1 MAVRPGTCYYLTE
14 RADGMALSGEWMNFR
29 AILRIAILTIAATS
43 GTALATSLHAAEPSV
58 IQRGAQLAA
67 VGDCIVCHT
76 AKDGAPFAGGL
87 PIHTPFGAIY
97 STNITPDTET
107 GIGSWTLDAFA
118 QAMRRGKSSD
128 DHLLYPA
135 FPYVHFTHMTD
146 ADIASVYAFMMSRT
160 PVRANAPA
168 NKLIFPLNFRPLL
181 AVWNLLYLH
190 ADTSEPMSRTQD
202 AQLDHGRY
210 LVEGLGHCAACHT
223 PLNVFGAEKKDRAFD
238 GAVIDGWDAPSLKT
252 LLSAPTPW
260 TREQLSTYLRTGLA
274 SEHGAAAGPML
285 PVTHSLANASQADVE
300 AMAAYIM
307 SIQRSF
313 PAAQAAPVKP
323 AAGMQGGAIQ
333 AGATLF
339 QASCAACHAAHSPMN
354 VVGGRPLLS
363 QSTSVNSDSP
373 RNVVRVLLD
382 GLPAQG
388 STARRIMPP
397 FAGMLTD
404 AQIADLAN
412 YLRVQYSKQP
422 PWQLQADDVAK
433 YRKETPTP

>member
-1 MAVRPGTCYYLTE
+1 
-14 RADGMALSGEWMNFR
+14 MNFK

-43 GTALATSLHAAEPSV
+43 GTALASSWQAAEPSL

-76 AKDGAPFAGGL
+76 VKGGAPFAGGL

-107 GIGSWTLDAFA
+107 GIGGWTLDAFA
-118 QAMRRGKSSD
+118 QAMRRGESSD
-128 DHLLYPA
+128 GHLLYPA

-190 ADTSEPMSRTQD
+190 ADNPEPMSRAQD

-307 SIQRSF
+307 SIQRSS

-339 QASCAACHAAHSPMN
+339 QASCAACHAAHSPMT

-388 STARRIMPP
+388 STASRIMPP

-412 YLRVQYSKQP
+412 YLRVQYSKQA

>member
-1 MAVRPGTCYYLTE
+1 
-14 RADGMALSGEWMNFR
+14 MNVK
-29 AILRIAILTIAATS
+29 AILRIAVLTIAAAS
-43 GTALATSLHAAEPSV
+43 GAALPGVSPAADPDLV
-58 IQRGAQLAA
+58 QRGAQLAA

-76 AKDGAPFAGGL
+76 ASGGAPFAGGL
-87 PIHTPFGAIY
+87 PIHTPFGTLY
-97 STNITPDTET
+97 STNITPDTKT
-107 GIGSWTLDAFA
+107 GIGAWTLDAFV

-128 DHLLYPA
+128 GHLLYPA

-160 PVRANAPA
+160 PVQATAPA

-190 ADTSEPMSRTQD
+190 ADTPEPMSRTQD
-202 AQLDHGRY
+202 PQLDRGRY
-210 LVEGLGHCAACHT
+210 LVDGLGHCAACHT
-223 PLNVFGAEKKDRAFD
+223 PLNVFGAEKKDRTFD

-252 LLSAPTPW
+252 LLGASTPW
-260 TREQLSTYLRTGLA
+260 TREQLSTYLRTGVA

-285 PVTHSLANASQADVE
+285 PVTRSLANASQADVE

-307 SIQRSF
+307 SIQTPP
-313 PAAQAAPVKP
+313 PAAP
-323 AAGMQGGAIQ
+323 AARVASGASLQQ

-339 QASCAACHAAHSPMN
+339 EASCAACHAAHAPMN

-363 QSTSVNSDSP
+363 LSTSVNSDSP
-373 RNVVRVLLD
+373 RNLVRVMLD

-388 STARRIMPP
+388 SKASVSMPP

-412 YLRVQYSKQP
+412 YLRAQYSNRT

>member
-1 MAVRPGTCYYLTE
+1 
-14 RADGMALSGEWMNFR
+14 MNVK
-29 AILRIAILTIAATS
+29 AILRTAVLTIAAAS
-43 GTALATSLHAAEPSV
+43 GAALPGVSPAADPDPV
-58 IQRGAQLAA
+58 QRGAQLAA

-76 AKDGAPFAGGL
+76 ASGGAPFAGGL
-87 PIHTPFGAIY
+87 PIHTPFGTLY
-97 STNITPDTET
+97 STNITPDTQT
-107 GIGSWTLDAFA
+107 GIGAWTLDAFV

-128 DHLLYPA
+128 GHLLYPA

-160 PVRANAPA
+160 PVQATAPA

-190 ADTSEPMSRTQD
+190 ADTPEPMSRTQD
-202 AQLDHGRY
+202 PQLDRGRY
-210 LVEGLGHCAACHT
+210 LVDGLGHCAACHT
-223 PLNVFGAEKKDRAFD
+223 PLNVFGAEKKDRTFD
-238 GAVIDGWDAPSLKT
+238 GAMIDGWDAPSLKT
-252 LLSAPTPW
+252 LLGASTPW
-260 TREQLSTYLRTGLA
+260 TREQLSTYLRTGVA

-285 PVTHSLANASQADVE
+285 PVTRSLANASQADVE

-307 SIQRSF
+307 SIQTPP
-313 PAAQAAPVKP
+313 PAAP
-323 AAGMQGGAIQ
+323 AARVASGASLQQ

-339 QASCAACHAAHSPMN
+339 EASCAACHAAHAPMN

-363 QSTSVNSDSP
+363 LSTSVNSDSP
-373 RNVVRVLLD
+373 RNLVRVMLD

-388 STARRIMPP
+388 SKASVSMPP

-412 YLRVQYSKQP
+412 YLRAQHSNRT